1 MTTTEDILTFFKP
14 YNITIYE
21 TLTEKNN
28 ISSISVSGGIC
39 EITTATSHTAIVGQY
54 VYITLGKNAGYHE
67 ITAVSSTTIRYLDDS
82 GVASGAIG
90 EVYIYSINEHMINDA
105 IQSAKDNIEAITQIP
120 IGRVDELSTYHDGTN
135 TEELFLNHRGI
146 RELISIQIIQGMI
159 LNYIIDISSVF
170 LIAEE
175 GVLRIKQL
183 TSVSIG
189 TIRAVFPQG
198 RRNIKVTFRIGY
210 ELDELH
216 NVKIVTP
223 ANNNVLAYTSATDIW
238 ENKTVD
244 TILGGTPVTG
254 GGLTNQIAYF
264 PSNGSEISGLDLG
277 TYPTPTELAN
287 VKGVTSPIQTQ
298 LDLKQ
303 YTLLSVVGNFSMADA
318 STYFFSPLGG
328 TGGTLFTASTN
339 LDFSSAS
346 ANVLNR
352 IYLHVVNGGG
362 AAGTS
367 ENSSL
372 YFRNIT
378 TATST
383 LIGTFQTNASTFLKF
398 DFTSIN
404 INIPANNLWCI
415 EIRTPTWAT
424 NPTSQSFRITSFLTQ

>member
-210 ELDELH
+210 ELNELPARLY
-216 NVKIVTP
+216 NALRLFTGSELIIKKQGLQGNISSFSIQGYSEGLATP
-223 ANNNVLAYTSATDIW
+223 
-238 ENKTVD
+238 
-244 TILGGTPVTG
+244 
-254 GGLTNQIAYF
+254 GLTSTIQQLKAQAMR
-264 PSNGSEISGLDLG
+264 
-277 TYPTPTELAN
+277 EL
-287 VKGVTSPIQTQ
+287 KGYVSH
-298 LDLKQ
+298 
-303 YTLLSVVGNFSMADA
+303 VVGD
-318 STYFFSPLGG
+318 
-328 TGGTLFTASTN
+328 
-339 LDFSSAS
+339 
-346 ANVLNR
+346 
-352 IYLHVVNGGG
+352 
-362 AAGTS
+362 
-367 ENSSL
+367 
-372 YFRNIT
+372 
-378 TATST
+378 
-383 LIGTFQTNASTFLKF
+383 
-398 DFTSIN
+398 
-404 INIPANNLWCI
+404 
-415 EIRTPTWAT
+415 
-424 NPTSQSFRITSFLTQ
+424 